1 MLAFLNK
8 LTPIA
13 RGMNIRMIMTFDRIS
28 AIQGLL
34 LGVWRGDN
42 ITLGPGLRKGF
53 SRGGLRIDLARG
65 PRVRGGGS
73 LRPLQLV
80 ASRPAYIP
88 EPAAAVAGS
97 LKRIFITWGTINNV
111 IADNWDDEFDVSGI
125 VTTYFFAK
133 VTFSLSTDDLKVA
146 SWEILTDLASDAHE
160 TPEWAAGGVR
170 PLYYV
175 ISLGAMLVSSVVVET
190 EGEPDET
197 VYTHTLIPAPTS
209 RMLTEHVSNIGGTG
223 TAGEITLTKQ
233 ISHYSV

>member
-1 MLAFLNK
+1 
-8 LTPIA
+8 
-13 RGMNIRMIMTFDRIS
+13 MNVRK
-28 AIQGLL
+28 GLL
-34 LGVWRGDN
+34 N
-42 ITLGPGLRKGF
+42 IPIPQPVAGIMGLSKF
-53 SRGGLRIDLARG
+53 SRDVIRAIKALKNRQDSVTPGK
-65 PRVRGGGS
+65 RGGGRS

-80 ASRPAYIP
+80 VSRPAYIP
-88 EPAAAVAGS
+88 EPAAAVAVS

-146 SWEILTDLASDAHE
+146 SWEILTDPASDAHE
-160 TPEWAAGGVR
+160 TPEWTAGGVR

-175 ISLGAMLVSSVVVET
+175 FSLGAMLVSSVVVET